1 MVINKSVCPGPKLGC
16 RVNVKK
22 KKNTAN
28 VSRPGGGG
36 GSKGDQ
42 VSEAEPEQERQ
53 CL

>member
-22 KKNTAN
+22 KKIQLTFPAL
-28 VSRPGGGG
+28 GGGG